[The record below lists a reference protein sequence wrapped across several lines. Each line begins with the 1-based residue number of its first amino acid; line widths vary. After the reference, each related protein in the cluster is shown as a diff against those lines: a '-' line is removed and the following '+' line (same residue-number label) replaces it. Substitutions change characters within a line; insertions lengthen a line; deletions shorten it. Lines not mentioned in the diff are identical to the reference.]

1 MPNTAN
7 HDQTQ
12 QAKLDRVGGKPTYDE
27 LRDALGLALAEY
39 AVVDEMLDNFAACGP
54 EGMTRAERKQQQR
67 SNAARDRLK
76 KLFDRT
82 Y

>member
-12 QAKLDRVGGKPTYDE
+12 AKLARASGKPTYDE

-54 EGMTRAERKQQQR
+54 EGMTRAERKTQR
-67 SNAARDRLK
+67 KSNAARDKLQ
-76 KLFDRT
+76 KLFNRT